1 MAREVLVVEDEPD
14 IRRLIVL
21 HLERDGFR
29 CRTAANGPDALREV
43 KAAAPDLVVL
53 DLMLPELD
61 GLEVCRRLRSD
72 ASTAGVPI
80 IMLTAKSDEVDRVVG
95 LEVGADDYV
104 AKPFSP
110 KELVARVRAVLRR
123 SRPDHPPRV
132 LAVGPVTLDPER
144 HRVTLGGRALQLTPK
159 EFDLLQALLEAAGLV
174 LTRALE
180 AFAVETLEA
189 RLTSIAGLLH
199 DEALALIVR
208 HASADD
214 VRAFAL
220 RAARPTGARI
230 SVIAADGR
238 VLGDSE
244 VAVEDL
250 PRVENHAARP
260 EVRAALA
267 GRVGRHRRTSATIG
281 VSLLYVAVPIVDGGR
296 AVGVMRVALPLTAV
310 TSSYAEIHRV
320 MLAGGFV
327 ALVVA
332 CGIGLFVARRVTKP
346 VVQMQS
352 IARRMSE
359 GDFTVRAPIRSP
371 DEIGALGRALNG
383 LAARLRE
390 KVHDL
395 GHEQAKATAILD
407 GMIEGVIAV
416 DGRDVILLLNERAR
430 SMFGLDATRGEGK
443 PFLEVIRNTEL
454 HEAFREG
461 RGVDGGNV
469 SHRELRLASPV
480 ERRLQVNAVPLR
492 LGANEVGVVMV
503 LHDVTELR
511 RLEQVRTEF
520 VANVSHELRTPLT
533 AIQGYLETLLAGA
546 LEEQEHARRFL
557 EIVFRHTE
565 RLGRLLN
572 DLTDLSNIE
581 LGRVSLKLAPTR
593 LDEVVDT
600 VLAIMGS
607 KAASGRVT
615 LQSRLSADLPPVLA
629 DRDRLA
635 QIVINLVDN
644 AVKYTPEGGRV
655 TVQAQ
660 KAADGQIEV
669 DVIDTGIGIPP
680 ADLPRITERF
690 YRVDKARS
698 RELGGTGLGLVS

>member
-1 MAREVLVVEDEPD
+1 M
-14 IRRLIVL
+14 
-21 HLERDGFR
+21 
-29 CRTAANGPDALREV
+29 T
-43 KAAAPDLVVL
+43 
-53 DLMLPELD
+53 
-61 GLEVCRRLRSD
+61 
-72 ASTAGVPI
+72 
-80 IMLTAKSDEVDRVVG
+80 
-95 LEVGADDYV
+95 
-104 AKPFSP
+104 
-110 KELVARVRAVLRR
+110 RAFVHFLRR
-123 SRPDHPPRV
+123 SIARK
-132 LAVGPVTLDPER
+132 LTLTLVGFVAIT
-144 HRVTLGGRALQLTPK
+144 TI
-159 EFDLLQALLEAAGLV
+159 AAGLY
-174 LTRALE
+174 LNRALE
-180 AFAVETLEA
+180 AFAVDTLEV
-189 RLTSIAGLLH
+189 RLASIGRLLH
-199 DEALALIVR
+199 DEARDLVLR
-208 HASADD
+208 EASPADF
-214 VRAFAL
+214 RAFTL
-220 RAARPTGARI
+220 RGSRPTASRVT
-230 SVIAADGR
+230 VIATDGR

-244 VAVEDL
+244 VAVDEL
-250 PRVENHAARP
+250 PRVENHGARP

-267 GRVGRHRRTSATIG
+267 GRVGRDRRTSATIG
-281 VSLLYVAVPIVDGGR
+281 TSLLYEALPISDGGR
-296 AVGVMRVALPLTAV
+296 VIGVLRVALPVAAV
-310 TSSYAEIHRV
+310 TSSYAAIHRV
-320 MLAGGFV
+320 MLAGGLV
-327 ALVVA
+327 ALAVA
-332 CGIGLFVARRVTKP
+332 FGIGLFVARRVTKP
-346 VVQMQS
+346 VVQMQT
-352 IARRMSE
+352 IAHQMSE

-416 DGRDVILLLNERAR
+416 DGRDIILLMNERAR

-461 RGVDGGNV
+461 RGVDRGNV

-572 DLTDLSNIE
+572 DLMDLSNIE
-581 LGRVSLKLAPTR
+581 LGRVALKLAPTR
-593 LDEVVDT
+593 LDEAVDA
-600 VLAIMGS
+600 VLAIIGP
-607 KAASGRVT
+607 KAKSGKVGLRSQ
-615 LQSRLSADLPPVLA
+615 LPRDLPPVLA
-629 DRDRLA
+629 DRDRLV
-635 QIVINLVDN
+635 QILINLVDN

-655 TVQAQ
+655 TVRVQEP
-660 KAADGQIEV
+660 ADGWIEV
-669 DVIDTGIGIPP
+669 DVVDTGIGIPP
-680 ADLPRITERF
+680 SDLPRITERF

-698 RELGGTGLGLVS
+698 RELGGTGLGLAIVKHLVFAHGGQLKIESEPGRGTTVRVWLNVGGLDAAPPDPPRIPMAAQEKD

>member
-1 MAREVLVVEDEPD
+1 M
-14 IRRLIVL
+14 IRLFV
-21 HLERDGFR
+21 HF
-29 CRTAANGPDALREV
+29 
-43 KAAAPDLVVL
+43 
-53 DLMLPELD
+53 
-61 GLEVCRRLRSD
+61 
-72 ASTAGVPI
+72 
-80 IMLTAKSDEVDRVVG
+80 
-95 LEVGADDYV
+95 
-104 AKPFSP
+104 
-110 KELVARVRAVLRR
+110 LRR
-123 SRPDHPPRV
+123 SIARK
-132 LAVGPVTLDPER
+132 LTLTLVGFV
-144 HRVTLGGRALQLTPK
+144 ALTTV
-159 EFDLLQALLEAAGLV
+159 AAGLY
-174 LTRALE
+174 LNRALA

-189 RLTSIAGLLH
+189 RLASTGRLLH
-199 DEALALIVR
+199 DEARALVVR
-208 HASADD
+208 KAPPAAFH
-214 VRAFAL
+214 AFAV
-220 RAARPTGARI
+220 RAARPTASRI
-230 SVIAADGR
+230 TVIAADGR

-250 PRVENHAARP
+250 PRVENHRTRP

-267 GRVGRHRRTSATIG
+267 GGVGRDQRTSATIN
-281 VSLLYVAVPIVDGGR
+281 VSLLYVALPIVDGGR
-296 AVGVMRVALPLTAV
+296 PIGVIRAALPLTAV

-320 MLAGGFV
+320 MLAGGVV
-327 ALVVA
+327 ALAVA
-332 CGIGLFVARRVTKP
+332 FGIGLFVAGRVTKP
-346 VVQMQS
+346 VVQMQA
-352 IARRMSE
+352 IARQMSE

-371 DEIGALGRALNG
+371 DEIGSLGRALNG

-416 DGRDVILLLNERAR
+416 DGRDVILLMNERAR
-430 SMFGLDATRGEGK
+430 SMFGLDATRGERK

-454 HEAFREG
+454 HEVFHESRAAGEG
-461 RGVDGGNV
+461 SV
-469 SHRELRLASPV
+469 SHRELRLPSPV
-480 ERRLQVNAVPLR
+480 ERRVQVNAVPLR
-492 LGANEVGVVMV
+492 LAADEVGVVMV

-533 AIQGYLETLLAGA
+533 AIQGYLETLLSGA
-546 LEEQEHARRFL
+546 LEERENARRFL
-557 EIVFRHTE
+557 DIVFRHTE

-581 LGRVSLKLAPTR
+581 MGRVSLKLAPTR

-600 VLAIMGS
+600 VLAIMGP

-615 LQSRLSADLPPVLA
+615 LQSRLSSDLPSVLA

-644 AVKYTPEGGRV
+644 AVKYTAEGGRV

-660 KAADGQIEV
+660 TPADGQIEV
-669 DVIDTGIGIPP
+669 DVIDTGVGIPS

-698 RELGGTGLGLVS
+698 RELGGTGLGLAIVKHLVFAHGGQLRIESEPGRGTTVRVTLPVA